1 MNKQVGTQGG
11 SQTTLVQV
19 LPALY
24 IGMYVVGGLASY
36 FLVIKPLLEKLGI
49 KKDKVDKAN
58 DEMMDI
64 TLNQAF
70 WSPYWYKQNGGAT
83 ISDDLAEAYAHHLYC
98 AMFNGFYENCGNTW
112 IGGGWGTAEGE
123 IGSTFAQ
130 IGSKGNLSKVVE
142 AYFDKFQ
149 DDLKVDLQDELNS
162 TDFNKSVT
170 EKISQY
176 PS

>member
-1 MNKQVGTQGG
+1 MSKQVGTQGG
-11 SQTTLVQV
+11 SPTTLVQI

-36 FLVIKPLLEKLGI
+36 FLVVKPLLEKLGI
-49 KKDKVDKAN
+49 KKDKEDKAN

-64 TLNQAF
+64 TLNQGF

-83 ISDDLAEAYAHHLYC
+83 ISDDLAGAYAHSLYC
-98 AMFNGFYENCGNTW
+98 AMFSGFYENCGNTW

-130 IGSKGNLSKVVE
+130 IGSKGNVSKVVE
-142 AYFDKFQ
+142 AYYEMFQ
-149 DDLKVDLQDELNS
+149 DDLKSDLRSELNS
-162 TDFNKSVT
+162 TDFNVSVT